1 MVVLNLVKHHNF
13 WTEWVSLM
21 LCIGKF
27 NCWYWCLNIGR
38 WKSIFC
44 TSFDDLCTA
53 SCGYCSLSLVLYVFR
68 FDFLDFG
75 GGGIVASGNFL
86 SLNILDL
93 LNVQLG
99 RFHFADSRII
109 NSYQYF
115 VYIVTT
121 CKYQSLG
128 FLVLGFDIIT
138 LWSLCLKK
146 FRQWLFC
153 QIGSLWTW
161 ICLKACLDACSRCR
175 YFLLLWLSWLTSVL
189 LTLFNNFS
197 AIWAIS

>member
-1 MVVLNLVKHHNF
+1 M
-13 WTEWVSLM
+13 
-21 LCIGKF
+21 
-27 NCWYWCLNIGR
+27 
-38 WKSIFC
+38 
-44 TSFDDLCTA
+44 
-53 SCGYCSLSLVLYVFR
+53 LYVFR
-68 FDFLDFG
+68 FDFLDVR
-75 GGGIVASGNFL
+75 GGGIVASGSFL

-99 RFHFADSRII
+99 RFHFAHSRII

-153 QIGSLWTW
+153 
-161 ICLKACLDACSRCR
+161 
-175 YFLLLWLSWLTSVL
+175 
-189 LTLFNNFS
+189 
-197 AIWAIS
+197 